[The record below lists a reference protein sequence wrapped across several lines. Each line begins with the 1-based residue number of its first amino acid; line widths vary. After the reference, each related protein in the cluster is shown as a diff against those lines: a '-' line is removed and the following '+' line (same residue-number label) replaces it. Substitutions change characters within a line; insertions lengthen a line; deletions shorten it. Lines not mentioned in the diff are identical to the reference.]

1 MKPKYKR
8 CKCGHDKDSH
18 DSLKKEG
25 DGLGEC
31 LNIYYQGGYLKTVCC
46 CKKFEEDDSQ
56 SD

>member
-31 LNIYYQGGYLKTVCC
+31 LHTHYKGGYLRTVCC
-46 CKKFEEDDSQ
+46 CRKFEEKDGN
-56 SD
+56 